1 MNSDIVGMTQYKMKL
16 VSRLQSSHTRCE
28 ESCEARSANRPEG
41 PDDGRQTTAQ
51 AEGTGEGETDHSSG
65 RGDRRRGWD

>member
-1 MNSDIVGMTQYKMKL
+1 MNSDIVGMTQEKMKL

-41 PDDGRQTTAQ
+41 PDDGM
-51 AEGTGEGETDHSSG
+51 
-65 RGDRRRGWD
+65 GDRPQLRQRGLERGWD

>member
-1 MNSDIVGMTQYKMKL
+1 MKL

-51 AEGTGEGETDHSSG
+51 AEGTGEGDGTDTEEKG
-65 RGDRRRGWD
+65 R